1 MEVYPKSFENLLES
15 YKKLPGVG
23 EKSAERMA
31 LATLDMSL
39 EDVLK
44 MSEAL
49 VQAKKELHSC
59 PICGNLTDQEI
70 CSICD
75 DSNRNHNLICVV
87 EDYKSAF
94 AFEKVGNFKGVYHV
108 LNGLISPMMNIG
120 ADDINLSSLISRVEK
135 LEHPEIILALK
146 SSIEGETTTLYIK
159 KIFEKKDVM
168 TFDKDENINFHLI
181 SKTRDTGYQVMCGG
195 EKYNVDIDALWMN
208 FPQIYDQERQIYV
221 ASNHQL
227 YPIYVMNLINN
238 ALNEKEVFYILNP
251 YLGKSDDLRPDV
263 EKLYERSPIYAKL
276 AIISSLRWKKKDC
289 TWDNSV
295 LRGLSKYDED
305 ILNQLYDEMTL
316 DGFDEDNF
324 EKDLG
329 QFLNYD
335 TTIQHNMNTIKRLVK
350 ARNLHN

>member
-159 KIFEKKDVM
+159 KIFDSRLAYGLPMGAEIEYLDMVTLDKAL
-168 TFDKDENINFHLI
+168 FDRK
-181 SKTRDTGYQVMCGG
+181 
-195 EKYNVDIDALWMN
+195 
-208 FPQIYDQERQIYV
+208 
-221 ASNHQL
+221 
-227 YPIYVMNLINN
+227 
-238 ALNEKEVFYILNP
+238 
-251 YLGKSDDLRPDV
+251 
-263 EKLYERSPIYAKL
+263 
-276 AIISSLRWKKKDC
+276 IISD
-289 TWDNSV
+289 
-295 LRGLSKYDED
+295 
-305 ILNQLYDEMTL
+305 
-316 DGFDEDNF
+316 
-324 EKDLG
+324 
-329 QFLNYD
+329 
-335 TTIQHNMNTIKRLVK
+335 
-350 ARNLHN
+350 